1 MKLLSEEHEK
11 TGIVGHKKGL
21 LKCIGTI
28 DGDSSIFGHRLQCV
42 FPLEKNILYCF
53 AGRKYSEHFDLIVS
67 CLLWTDR
74 IIYLNLLLFYLR

>member
-11 TGIVGHKKGL
+11 TGIVGRKIGL

-28 DGDSSIFGHRLQCV
+28 DSDSSIFGHRLQCV

-53 AGRKYSEHFDLIVS
+53 ASRKYSEFSVVYCAPFAPSI
-67 CLLWTDR
+67 
-74 IIYLNLLLFYLR
+74 